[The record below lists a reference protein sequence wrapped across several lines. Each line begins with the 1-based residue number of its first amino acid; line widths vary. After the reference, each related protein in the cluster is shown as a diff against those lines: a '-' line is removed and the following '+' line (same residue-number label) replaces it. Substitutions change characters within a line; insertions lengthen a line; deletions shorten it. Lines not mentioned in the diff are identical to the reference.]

1 MSWKQA
7 TPQMA
12 MREQRVSSAECCSV
26 GGITSE
32 ALSAIQAVYSQEWG
46 ALL

>member
-12 MREQRVSSAECCSV
+12 MRGLRVSSAECCSV
-26 GGITSE
+26 DVSSLE
-32 ALSAIQAVYSQEWG
+32 ALSAIEAEYSQEWG
-46 ALL
+46 VLL